1 MKVIVLEDTYILWM
15 DFGAYGLTDEEIH
28 HRIFGLAGVIGEE
41 GTLFDPDH
49 GQGFFRLCLGTQPA
63 IEKKALER
71 IAQQF

>member
-1 MKVIVLEDTYILWM
+1 MKVIVPEDTYILWM

-49 GQGFFRLCLGTQPA
+49 GQGFF
-63 IEKKALER
+63 
-71 IAQQF
+71 

>member
-1 MKVIVLEDTYILWM
+1 MKVIVPEDTYILWM

-49 GQGFFRLCLGTQPA
+49 GQGFFWQCLGTQPA